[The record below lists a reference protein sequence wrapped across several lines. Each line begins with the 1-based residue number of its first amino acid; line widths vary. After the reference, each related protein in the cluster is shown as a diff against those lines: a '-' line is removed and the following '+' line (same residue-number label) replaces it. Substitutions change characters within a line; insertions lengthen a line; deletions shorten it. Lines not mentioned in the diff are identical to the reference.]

1 MTKNCGFMSKFVPKD
16 DYYEVLGK
24 RPGEDLNPASEVAQD
39 AESVDK
45 SEASCHELCTHQDFE
60 HYLYKKDREFYK
72 KYIEN
77 ATVDAEK
84 ILSL

>member
-24 RPGEDLNPASEVAQD
+24 RPGQDLNPASLVAQET
-39 AESVDK
+39 ES
-45 SEASCHELCTHQDFE
+45 SEASCHEPGCAHQDFE
-60 HYLYKKDREFYK
+60 HHIKKSDRKFYD

-77 ATVDAEK
+77 ATFDADK